1 MLQLIDRKLKIF
13 FYLIFFLLLSNQITK
28 DKDIKISFI
37 ANLNNLEVI
46 GLSEKNNLKV
56 YQSLKFLLTKNIFFI
71 NKNEFENILKK
82 NNLVESFYIKKIYPN
97 LIKIK
102 IEQTKLL
109 AITNKKNKK
118 FFIGSNGKLI
128 PVSQVELS
136 YNELPFVYSK
146 SNYIDF
152 IRLKKIIDE
161 SEFQFKQIKSFY
173 YFPSNR
179 WDIKTKDG
187 FLIKLPE
194 KNIAESLKFATL
206 IKMNEKFKDKKTKE
220 WKTLSA
226 SVTIGEGETTQ
237 NFTFVKKAK
246 K

>member
-13 FYLIFFLLLSNQITK
+13 FYLILFLLLSTQITK
-28 DKDIKISFI
+28 DKDIEISFI
-37 ANLNNLEVI
+37 TNLNNLEVI

-97 LIKIK
+97 QIKIK
-102 IEQTKLL
+102 IKQTKLL
-109 AITNKKNKK
+109 AITNKNGKK

-128 PVSQVELS
+128 PGSQVEAS

-146 SNYIDF
+146 SNYINF
-152 IRLKKIIDE
+152 IKLKKIIDE
-161 SEFQFKQIKSFY
+161 SEFQFEQIESFY

-194 KNIAESLKFATL
+194 KNIEESLKFAVL
-206 IKMNEKFKDKKTKE
+206 IKINEEFKDKKIIDLRISNNII
-220 WKTLSA
+220 LSN
-226 SVTIGEGETTQ
+226 E
-237 NFTFVKKAK
+237 
-246 K
+246 

>member
-13 FYLIFFLLLSNQITK
+13 FYLILFLLLSTQITK
-28 DKDIKISFI
+28 DKDIEISFI
-37 ANLNNLEVI
+37 TNLNNLEVI
-46 GLSEKNNLKV
+46 GLSEENNLKV

-82 NNLVESFYIKKIYPN
+82 NNFVESFYIKKIYPN

-109 AITNKKNKK
+109 AITNKNGKK

-128 PVSQVELS
+128 LGSQVEAS

-146 SNYIDF
+146 SNYINF
-152 IRLKKIIDE
+152 IKLKKIIDE
-161 SEFQFKQIKSFY
+161 SEFQFEQIESFY
-173 YFPSNR
+173 YFLNNR

-194 KNIAESLKFATL
+194 KNIKESLKFVTL
-206 IKMNEKFKDKKTKE
+206 VKTNEEFKDKKIIDLRISNNII
-220 WKTLSA
+220 LSN
-226 SVTIGEGETTQ
+226 E
-237 NFTFVKKAK
+237 
-246 K
+246 

>member
-1 MLQLIDRKLKIF
+1 MMLQLIDRKLKIF
-13 FYLIFFLLLSNQITK
+13 FYLILFILLSTQITK
-28 DKDIKISFI
+28 NKNIKINFNT
-37 ANLNNLEVI
+37 NLNNIEVI
-46 GLSEKNNLKV
+46 GLSDENNLKV
-56 YQSLKFLLTKNIFFI
+56 YQSLKFLLTKNIFLV
-71 NKNEFENILKK
+71 NKNDFQNILKK

-102 IEQTKLL
+102 IKQTKLL
-109 AITNKKNKK
+109 AITNKKGKK

-152 IRLKKIIDE
+152 IKLKKIIDE
-161 SEFQFKQIKSFY
+161 SKFQFEQIESFY

-194 KNIAESLKFATL
+194 KNIAESLKFVAL
-206 IKMNEKFKDKKTKE
+206 IKINEEFKDKKIIDLRISNNIV
-220 WKTLSA
+220 LSN
-226 SVTIGEGETTQ
+226 E
-237 NFTFVKKAK
+237 
-246 K
+246 

>member
-13 FYLIFFLLLSNQITK
+13 FYLILFLLLSTQITK
-28 DKDIKISFI
+28 DKDIEISFI
-37 ANLNNLEVI
+37 TNLNDIDVI
-46 GLSEKNNLKV
+46 GLSDENNLKV
-56 YQSLKFLLTKNIFFI
+56 YQSLKFLLTKNIFLV
-71 NKNEFENILKK
+71 NKNDFQNILKK

-102 IEQTKLL
+102 IKQTKLL
-109 AITNKKNKK
+109 AITNKKSKK

-152 IRLKKIIDE
+152 IKLKKIIDE
-161 SEFQFKQIKSFY
+161 TEFQFEQIESFY

-194 KNIAESLKFATL
+194 KDIAESLKFAAL
-206 IKMNEKFKDKKTKE
+206 IKINEEFKDNKIIDLRISNNIV
-220 WKTLSA
+220 LSN
-226 SVTIGEGETTQ
+226 E
-237 NFTFVKKAK
+237 
-246 K
+246 

>member
-1 MLQLIDRKLKIF
+1 MMLQLIDRKLKIF
-13 FYLIFFLLLSNQITK
+13 FYLILFILLSTQITK
-28 DKDIKISFI
+28 NKDIKINFNT
-37 ANLNNLEVI
+37 NLNNIEVI
-46 GLSEKNNLKV
+46 GLSDENNLKV
-56 YQSLKFLLTKNIFFI
+56 YQSLKFLLTKNIFLV
-71 NKNEFENILKK
+71 NKNDFQSILKK

-102 IEQTKLL
+102 IKQTKLL
-109 AITNKKNKK
+109 AITNKKGKK

-152 IRLKKIIDE
+152 IKLKKIIDE
-161 SEFQFKQIKSFY
+161 SEFQFEQIESFY

-194 KNIAESLKFATL
+194 KNIAESLKFVTL
-206 IKMNEKFKDKKTKE
+206 IKINEEFKDKKIIDLRISNNIV
-220 WKTLSA
+220 LSN
-226 SVTIGEGETTQ
+226 E
-237 NFTFVKKAK
+237 
-246 K
+246 